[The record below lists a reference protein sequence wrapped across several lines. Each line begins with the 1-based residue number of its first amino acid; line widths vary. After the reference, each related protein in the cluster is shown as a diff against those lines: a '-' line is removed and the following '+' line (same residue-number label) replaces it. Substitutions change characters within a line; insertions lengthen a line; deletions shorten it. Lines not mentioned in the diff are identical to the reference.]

1 MPVCWGIACYSH
13 IKYKSR
19 PYGAWVWVWVWVPS
33 AAMLKVDRTALQ
45 QYATRA
51 HTHKRTHTHAH
62 THMCKQP
69 QASTHTLCVHACSS
83 TYHPQPCAY
92 NHMYAH
98 THTHT
103 HLHTHT
109 HTHTHT
115 HATHTCYTHMLHT
128 HTHTHT
134 HTHCLQYAQGATVPG
149 VDRTALQLDFN
160 ALNNGDTWVALITFL
175 YLDFLDATS
184 TMFAMAH
191 LVGDEVRPRAWG
203 CPAKSSC
210 IHCGRRSVCQ
220 WGFLRCRLHE

>member
-1 MPVCWGIACYSH
+1 MVRGCGC
-13 IKYKSR
+13 
-19 PYGAWVWVWVWVPS
+19 GCGCLVPPCS
-33 AAMLKVDRTALQ
+33 KWTAQLCSSTQ
-45 QYATRA
+45 RA
-51 HTHKRTHTHAH
+51 HTHTSARTRTHIHTCANNHKQAHIHCVYTRAAVHTTHNLVLTTTCTHTHIH
-62 THMCKQP
+62 THIC
-69 QASTHTLCVHACSS
+69 
-83 TYHPQPCAY
+83 
-92 NHMYAH
+92 
-98 THTHT
+98 
-103 HLHTHT
+103 THT

-184 TMFAMAH
+184 TMFAMAR